1 LGHVFGQGVQLSP
14 VKQHALIEQE
24 LFVHDNHYQKVK
36 HNLNYPLDMS
46 DDEEIPE
53 DINVHK
59 QIWGKDAN
67 RVKYGN
73 KTEDDEERCPICNS
87 RIDEFGY
94 CGCGGKLG
102 VG

>member
-1 LGHVFGQGVQLSP
+1 MTYLCISNRI
-14 VKQHALIEQE
+14 VKR
-24 LFVHDNHYQKVK
+24 
-36 HNLNYPLDMS
+36 NLNYLLDMS
-46 DDEEIPE
+46 DDEIPE

-67 RVKYGN
+67 QVIYGK

>member
-1 LGHVFGQGVQLSP
+1 
-14 VKQHALIEQE
+14 
-24 LFVHDNHYQKVK
+24 
-36 HNLNYPLDMS
+36 MS
-46 DDEEIPE
+46 DDEIPE

-67 RVKYGN
+67 QVIYGN
-73 KTEDDEERCPICNS
+73 KKKDDEERCPICNS
-87 RIDEFGY
+87 RIAEFGY

>member
-1 LGHVFGQGVQLSP
+1 MFKCSP
-14 VKQHALIEQE
+14 ISWLRVVSASIGPIRLRMVYKIDIRH
-24 LFVHDNHYQKVK
+24 
-36 HNLNYPLDMS
+36 LNNQVDMS
-46 DDEEIPE
+46 DDEIPE

-67 RVKYGN
+67 QVIYGEVE
-73 KTEDDEERCPICNS
+73 KKEDDEQRCPICNS

-102 VG
+102 VT

>member
-1 LGHVFGQGVQLSP
+1 MNQLNFEFL
-14 VKQHALIEQE
+14 VA
-24 LFVHDNHYQKVK
+24 DNHYRIVK
-36 HNLNYPLDMS
+36 RNLNYLLDMS
-46 DDEEIPE
+46 DDDEIPE

-67 RVKYGN
+67 QVTYGK
-73 KTEDDEERCPICNS
+73 KTDDDDGRCPICNS

-102 VG
+102 VS

>member
-1 LGHVFGQGVQLSP
+1 MGQ
-14 VKQHALIEQE
+14 
-24 LFVHDNHYQKVK
+24 
-36 HNLNYPLDMS
+36 
-46 DDEEIPE
+46 DEEIPE

-67 RVKYGN
+67 QVTYGN
-73 KTEDDEERCPICNS
+73 TTADDDEDERCPICNS

>member
-1 LGHVFGQGVQLSP
+1 
-14 VKQHALIEQE
+14 
-24 LFVHDNHYQKVK
+24 
-36 HNLNYPLDMS
+36 MS
-46 DDEEIPE
+46 DDEIPE

-59 QIWGKDAN
+59 KIWGKDAN
-67 RVKYGN
+67 QVIYGK